1 MYLLVYFEYS
11 DGGDWKSS
19 TFYEWTSHSQKDFS
33 LTKVKEDWRVE
44 RKS

>member
-11 DGGDWKSS
+11 DGWDWKSS
-19 TFYEWTSHSQKDFS
+19 TIYEWPSDSPEDFS
-33 LTKVKEDWRVE
+33 FAEIKEDWGVE